1 MNLPPNIK
9 KINLCFWEDN
19 ITIEG
24 WKTKEKDMK
33 SYRVEEISE
42 IVGGILTKVSDTSI
56 TKLMPP
62 LLADENTLALAL
74 SEEEIDNLAKTKA
87 KAALVPL
94 GVNIEHL
101 STIEVERPRLAMMK
115 LLHLFYS
122 APDAPVGIHPTA
134 YIHPEAE
141 LGENVSIGPN
151 VVVGRNSKIGNN
163 SKLLA
168 NCYVGKNCTI
178 GENCLFHAGCCIG
191 DNSHIGNRVIFQHHV
206 SIGADGFSFVTE
218 NPDVIEQARKEG
230 QVVDQNVNQK
240 VYKIPSIGG
249 VVIGDDVEIGANSCV
264 DRGTIENTEIGAQTK
279 IDDLV
284 MVGHNCKIGK
294 ACMLVSQCG
303 IAGSC
308 KIGDRVVI
316 AGQAGMADHIEFGSD
331 SIVMAKAGVTKSFPE
346 KSIIIGAPAVP
357 RKDFIK
363 QLKAMKAAEEIASKF
378 KKYEHLLAQF
388 EQDAE

>member
-1 MNLPPNIK
+1 MR
-9 KINLCFWEDN
+9 
-19 ITIEG
+19 T
-24 WKTKEKDMK
+24 
-33 SYRVEEISE
+33 YRVEEIAE
-42 IVGGILTKVSDTSI
+42 IVGGILTKVSDAEI
-56 TKLMPP
+56 KKLMPP
-62 LLADENTLALAL
+62 LLADEETLALAL
-74 SEEEIDNLAKTKA
+74 SEEEIENLAKTKA

-94 GVNIEHL
+94 GVNMEHI

-115 LLHLFYS
+115 LLHLFYN
-122 APDAPVGIHPTA
+122 APDAPVGVHPSA
-134 YIHPEAE
+134 YIHPEAV

-151 VVVGRNSKIGNN
+151 VFVGRGSKIGNN

-168 NCYVGKNCTI
+168 NCYVGRNCTV
-178 GENCLFHAGCCIG
+178 GESCLFHPGCKIG
-191 DNSHIGNRVIFQHHV
+191 DNSTIGNRVIFQHNV

-230 QVVDQNVNQK
+230 AVVEQNTKQK

-249 VVIGDDVEIGANSCV
+249 VVIEDDVEIGANSCV
-264 DRGTIENTEIGAQTK
+264 DKGTIENTVVGAQTK

-284 MVGHNCKIGK
+284 MIGHNCKIGK
-294 ACMLVSQCG
+294 ACMIVSQVG

-316 AGQAGMADHIEFGSD
+316 AGQAGLADHLEIGSD
-331 SIVMAKAGVTKSFPE
+331 SIIMAKAGVTKSFPE

-363 QLKAMKAAEEIASKF
+363 QLKTMKMAEEMVQKF
-378 KKYEHLLAQF
+378 KKYEHLLDSLVNQ
-388 EQDAE
+388 ED